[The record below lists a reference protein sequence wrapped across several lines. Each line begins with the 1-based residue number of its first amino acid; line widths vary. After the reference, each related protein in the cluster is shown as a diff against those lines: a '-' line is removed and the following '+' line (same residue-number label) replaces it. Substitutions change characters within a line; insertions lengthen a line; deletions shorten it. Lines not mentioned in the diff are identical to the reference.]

1 MMKRFIVVTITVLLI
16 GALILCSCGGQPAP
30 AGTADTSETI
40 ELKCAFH
47 LPAPS
52 FPVKGPIKAWAK
64 KIEEES
70 GGRVKITLYPNAAL
84 VKMRDEYNAVETG
97 LVDMV
102 VFTPAITPGLFPRCE
117 LVMLPKLFPTAE
129 VAGNVFHE
137 LIEKYCV
144 DTELKNTKFLWVLTF
159 PPMNLHG
166 TEQVY
171 TLEEFKGKKI
181 RTEGKVESWT
191 VEALGATGLNMDTME
206 IFTSVERG
214 LIDEFFFLWEG
225 VLVFGFTEITQ
236 YRTKCDMFA
245 RGFPCVMNRDSW
257 NSLPPDIQ
265 EIFTK
270 NSGQAM
276 STKAGAEFDIA
287 NAESMALVADF
298 DKEVGNPAI
307 HTLSE
312 DENAR
317 WLEAVSPVIEQWASE
332 GEAEGIPA
340 RAMLDDAHDL
350 IAKYSK

>member
-1 MMKRFIVVTITVLLI
+1 MKKFVVITMTVLLI
-16 GALILCSCGGQPAP
+16 GALILCGCAGPAP
-30 AGTADTSETI
+30 AETI

-47 LPAPS
+47 MPAPS
-52 FPVKGPIKAWAK
+52 FPIKGPVTSWAK

-102 VFTPAITPGLFPRCE
+102 IFTPAITPGLFPRSE

-129 VAGNVFHE
+129 VAGQVFHE
-137 LIEKYCV
+137 LLEKYAV
-144 DTELKNTKFLWVLTF
+144 DTELKSTKFLWVLTF

-166 TEQVY
+166 TKQIN

-191 VEALGATGLNMDTME
+191 VEGLGATGLNMDTME

-214 LIDEFFFLWEG
+214 LIDGFFFLWEG

-245 RGFPCVMNRDSW
+245 RGFPCVMNMDVW
-257 NSLPPDIQ
+257 NGLPPDIQ
-265 EIFTK
+265 EIFTR
-270 NSGQAM
+270 NSGAAM
-276 STKAGAEFDIA
+276 SAKAGAEFDKA
-287 NAESMALVADF
+287 NAESMALVEDY
-298 DKEVGNPAI
+298 DKQVGNPPVNI
-307 HTLSE
+307 LSA

-317 WLEAVSPVIEQWASE
+317 WVEAVSPVIERWVSE
-332 GEAEGIPA
+332 GEAEGVPA
-340 RAMLDDAHDL
+340 RAMLDDAHKL
-350 IAKYSK
+350 IEKYSK